1 MSVKVLNYSDVA
13 ESSRTA
19 ETSARTTI
27 RYGTRD
33 YGSSGEIG
41 SFEIR
46 PALEAKAPRKRR
58 ATEKVVRRLN
68 GFVIEER
75 GEDFKVAFVVNGDR
89 LMFYY
94 LPAQQLRRAGIAGPN
109 QPFQMDEMEIEL
121 DDARLM
127 TGYVFCPLAVRSDS
141 FVDAIDLNA
150 DRKRKFSAIVEKF
163 GKPKT

>member
-19 ETSARTTI
+19 EVFARTTI

-33 YGSSGEIG
+33 YGSSGDIS

-46 PALEAKAPRKRR
+46 PALESKVPARKKP
-58 ATEKVVRRLN
+58 TEKVVRRLN
-68 GFVIEER
+68 GFLVEDKGEEY
-75 GEDFKVAFVVNGDR
+75 EVAFVEKGNQLVI
-89 LMFYY
+89 YY
-94 LPAQQLRRAGIAGPN
+94 LPARHLRKAGITAPN
-109 QPFQMDEMEIEL
+109 QPFQMDEVEIEL
-121 DDARLM
+121 DGGRVM
-127 TGYVFCPLAVRSDS
+127 TGYVFCPLASRSDS
-141 FVDAIDLNA
+141 FIDAIELTE